1 MDDIIERR
9 KLRKA
14 AIGKRKRDSD
24 DSDEDGES
32 EDEDSEGEE
41 ESDGEED
48 EESEG
53 EMLGP
58 YDEED
63 DEVED
68 PLASSDEEEVE
79 AEAGEAESD
88 EEDQK
93 ADLDADSSS
102 DESEE
107 ETQAEKDRKAAFF
120 ASDSGPAEEHASFM
134 TMNLSRPLLKAITS
148 LNFTKPTPIQ
158 AATIPVALLGK
169 DIVGNAVTGSGK
181 TAAFVIP
188 MLERLMYRER
198 GKKAAATRCLVLVPT
213 RELAV
218 QCYEVGTKLAT
229 HTDIRFCLVVGECY
243 GDFSNR

>member
-63 DEVED
+63 DEVE
-68 PLASSDEEEVE
+68 EEMKKIDALERQYEVRLNP
-79 AEAGEAESD
+79 S
-88 EEDQK
+88 
-93 ADLDADSSS
+93 LRMLTDSH
-102 DESEE
+102 
-107 ETQAEKDRKAAFF
+107 R
-120 ASDSGPAEEHASFM
+120 HASGCK
-134 TMNLSRPLLKAITS
+134 S
-148 LNFTKPTPIQ
+148 
-158 AATIPVALLGK
+158 
-169 DIVGNAVTGSGK
+169 
-181 TAAFVIP
+181 
-188 MLERLMYRER
+188 
-198 GKKAAATRCLVLVPT
+198 
-213 RELAV
+213 
-218 QCYEVGTKLAT
+218 
-229 HTDIRFCLVVGECY
+229 
-243 GDFSNR
+243 